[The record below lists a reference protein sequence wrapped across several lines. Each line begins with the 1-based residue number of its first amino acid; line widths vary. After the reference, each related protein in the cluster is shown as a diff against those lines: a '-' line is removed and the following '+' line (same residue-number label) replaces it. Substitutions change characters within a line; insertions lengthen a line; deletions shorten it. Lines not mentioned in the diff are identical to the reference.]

1 MNLQFY
7 LEKLNSSEVFKEFMK
22 ENPDA
27 FFCSGF
33 FSIDKQGNDNQ
44 QHFDFFVPKTNEMFS
59 FKLEDE
65 IEKLP
70 MENFQGVPEKILE
83 DCDFSLE
90 EVERVISNEM
100 EKKDV
105 KTKMRKIFLSLQ
117 RNKDKHFIIGTVF
130 IAVMGLVRIDID
142 VSNMNVTFFEK
153 KSFMDMVRVVKKD
166 DKDNNPNQL

>member
-7 LEKLNSSEVFKEFMK
+7 LEKLSSSEVFREFIK

-33 FSIDKQGNDNQ
+33 FSIDKQGSDNQ
-44 QHFDFFVPKTNEMFS
+44 QHFDFYVPRTNEMFS

-70 MENFQGVPEKILE
+70 MENFQGVPEKIL
-83 DCDFSLE
+83 DVDFDLG

-105 KTKMRKIFLSLQ
+105 KSKIRKIFLSLQ

-130 IAVMGLVRIDID
+130 ISAMGLIRIDID
-142 VSNMNVTFFEK
+142 VSNMNIVFFEK
-153 KSFMDMVRVVKKD
+153 KSFMDMVRIVKKKD
-166 DKDNNPNQL
+166 DKENN

>member
-7 LEKLNSSEVFKEFMK
+7 LEKLNSSDVFKEFIK

-33 FSIDKQGNDNQ
+33 FSIDRQGSDNQ

-59 FKLEDE
+59 FKLEDG

-83 DCDFSLE
+83 VDFSLE
-90 EVERVISNEM
+90 NVERIISNEM

-105 KTKMRKIFLSLQ
+105 KGKIRKIFLSLQ
-117 RNKDKHFIIGTVF
+117 RNQDKHFIIATVF
-130 IAVMGLVRIDID
+130 ISVMGLVRIDID
-142 VSNMNVTFFEK
+142 VSNMKIVFFEK
-153 KSFMDMVRVVKKD
+153 KSFMDMVRIVKKKD
-166 DKDNNPNQL
+166 DKDGNIV